1 MYTSLNRNA
10 ANVYKQMGVQS
21 VVDGASPHTLIQLL
35 FDALEASL
43 NAAKGAMQRGDVDEK
58 GRQIGK
64 AVRILEEGLKAALNQ
79 EQDAYAP
86 ALILTR
92 QRMTAAT
99 RQPVFRHLLTRS
111 TLMLRHSHHVLHL
124 PTWDAIRLPSLLQA
138 LQQLQTTALRV

>member
-79 EQDAYAP
+79 EQGGEIAKNLASLYDYS
-86 ALILTR
+86 IT
-92 QRMTAAT
+92 QI
-99 RQPVFRHLLTRS
+99 
-111 TLMLRHSHHVLHL
+111 TLANLRNDV
-124 PTWDAIRLPSLLQA
+124 SLLEAAQNVIA
-138 LQQLQTTALRV
+138 PVAQGWREMGQTA